1 MKSGEPAAAVLVC
14 AAAAGQF
21 LVTLVHTLEKLF
33 ALANDKVAAL
43 LYAVWLI
50 MLAVTPVYVL
60 KDVVDLAELAGV

>member
-1 MKSGEPAAAVLVC
+1 LKSGAQVAAVPVC

-33 ALANDKVAAL
+33 ALVNDKVAAL

-50 MLAVTPVYVL
+50 MLVVTPLYVL
-60 KDVVDLAELAGV
+60 KGVVDQAELAGV